1 MDRRTLLAGM
11 SVVGVGVFPRLA
23 LHATAGRQPMQTFDY
38 LEFTT
43 TDLEATKA
51 FYMAAFGF
59 EFTDYGPEYA
69 AVHGGDLEI
78 GIRVSDAAE
87 PPLPGFQ
94 TDDITASEH
103 AVRDGGG
110 MITRETYPFPGGR
123 RFHFHD
129 PAGNE
134 LIVYQADA

>member
-1 MDRRTLLAGM
+1 MHT
-11 SVVGVGVFPRLA
+11 PN
-23 LHATAGRQPMQTFDY
+23 Y
-38 LEFTT
+38 LEFSTN
-43 TDLEATKA
+43 DMNASKAFYTKA
-51 FYMAAFGF
+51 FGF
-59 EFTDYGPEYA
+59 AFTDYGPEYA

-78 GIRVSDAAE
+78 GIIVSEKAE

-94 TDDITASEH
+94 TDDIAAAEK

-110 MITRETYPFPGGR
+110 TITQETYPFPGGR

-134 LIVYQADA
+134 LMVYQADE